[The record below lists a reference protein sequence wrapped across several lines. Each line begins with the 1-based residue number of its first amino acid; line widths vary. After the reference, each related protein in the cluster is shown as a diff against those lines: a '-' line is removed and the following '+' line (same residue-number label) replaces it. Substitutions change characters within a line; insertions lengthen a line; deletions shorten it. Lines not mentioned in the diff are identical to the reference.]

1 MRTEYTDEDR
11 LNDFDFFLEN
21 YNDLYSKY
29 GHKFFAIRNK
39 RVLGTFDSYEDA
51 WKKLGHGTYILQ
63 ENTGDMWGYT
73 KTAGYADIL
82 EN

>member
-1 MRTEYTDEDR
+1 MIIEYTDEDR
-11 LNDFDFFLEN
+11 TNDFDFFLEN

-39 RVLGTFDSYEDA
+39 RVLGIFDSYEDA
-51 WKKLGHGTYILQ
+51 WKELGHGTYILQ
-63 ENTGDMWGYT
+63 ENTGDIWGYT

-82 EN
+82 ED

>member
-1 MRTEYTDEDR
+1 MRIEYTDEDR
-11 LNDFDFFLEN
+11 TNDFDFFLEN

-39 RVLGTFDSYEDA
+39 RVLGIFASYEDA
-51 WKKLGHGTYILQ
+51 WKELGHGTYILQ
-63 ENTGDMWGYT
+63 ENTGDIWGYT

-82 EN
+82 ED

>member
-39 RVLGTFDSYEDA
+39 RVLGIFDSYEDA
-51 WKKLGHGTYILQ
+51 WKALGHGTYILQ
-63 ENTGDMWGYT
+63 ENTGDIWGYT

-82 EN
+82 ED